1 MSLLRNVYPFLRV
14 FEDFLRLRGLMLHFD
29 SSETC
34 RKASVR
40 ILIAVFVPQF
50 D

>member
-1 MSLLRNVYPFLRV
+1 MSLLKNVYLSLRV
-14 FEDFLRLRGLMLHFD
+14 SEEFLSMRGLMLHFN